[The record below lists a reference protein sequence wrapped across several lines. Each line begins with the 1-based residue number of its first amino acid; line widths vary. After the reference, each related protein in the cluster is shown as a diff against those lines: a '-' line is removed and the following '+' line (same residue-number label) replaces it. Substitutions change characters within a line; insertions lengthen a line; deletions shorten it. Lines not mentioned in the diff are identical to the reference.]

1 MGTRHARME
10 KEQGESQREKKKED
24 GGVVAGRVDYQ

>member
-1 MGTRHARME
+1 MGTRRARME
-10 KEQGESQREKKKED
+10 KEQGEKKKED